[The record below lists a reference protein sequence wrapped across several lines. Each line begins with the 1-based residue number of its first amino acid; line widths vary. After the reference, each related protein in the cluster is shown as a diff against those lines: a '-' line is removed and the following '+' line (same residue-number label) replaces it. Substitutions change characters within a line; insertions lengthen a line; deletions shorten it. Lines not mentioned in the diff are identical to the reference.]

1 MQHLSDK
8 QFGRVLFGAVRG
20 TRGSGTPWRAVIRQ
34 GLLLINPSLSSLLT
48 SLHTTLVCQERFVYF
63 GVAKGIS
70 CATVRIS
77 SSSLYIYLFH
87 GYVPLFSSEVLPKCM

>member
-1 MQHLSDK
+1 
-8 QFGRVLFGAVRG
+8 V
-20 TRGSGTPWRAVIRQ
+20 
-34 GLLLINPSLSSLLT
+34 
-48 SLHTTLVCQERFVYF
+48 F

-87 GYVPLFSSEVLPKCM
+87 DYVPLFSSEVLPKRMCNIDAVPFLSHFSVAEFRFALRLLFLQCLPR